1 METPIIRLH
10 TQKYGTL
17 DYDPSVPCI
26 IASHFGYAT
35 DNEFRS
41 LLNLGLAYALEN
53 KKDHASMGW
62 LADTLLMEGNTS
74 AEWAVSDWN
83 PRLFA
88 GGVSHLAFVQPKEV
102 FAEMQIRDYV
112 DLSSTAAKMEMASF
126 EDVKSAKEWL
136 HKAML

>member
-1 METPIIRLH
+1 
-10 TQKYGTL
+10 
-17 DYDPSVPCI
+17 
-26 IASHFGYAT
+26 
-35 DNEFRS
+35 
-41 LLNLGLAYALEN
+41 
-53 KKDHASMGW
+53 MGW

-88 GGVSHLAFVQPKEV
+88 GDVSHLAFVQPKEV